1 MESNKLSEQGSKI
14 DLNQHYLRVI
24 HTRFSLSGWLVF
36 EKKIFLK
43 VQTQPPPPP
52 AILPHL
58 SYQGLWFEQTW
69 IFLPKDVSSQV
80 TNCLASWFSKRFLK
94 TFLYIDSYVKIQSPI
109 VIPDSTLPAEIM
121 IWTTWKNTS

>member
-43 VQTQPPPPP
+43 VQTQHPPPPQQSYP
-52 AILPHL
+52 TFPTKDYDLNKLESSYLRMFPHKLQIVLPV
-58 SYQGLWFEQTW
+58 GFR
-69 IFLPKDVSSQV
+69 KD
-80 TNCLASWFSKRFLK
+80 F
-94 TFLYIDSYVKIQSPI
+94 
-109 VIPDSTLPAEIM
+109 
-121 IWTTWKNTS
+121 

>member
-43 VQTQPPPPP
+43 VQTPPPQQSYPTFP
-52 AILPHL
+52 TKDYDLNKLESSYLRMFPHKLQIVLPV
-58 SYQGLWFEQTW
+58 GFR
-69 IFLPKDVSSQV
+69 KD
-80 TNCLASWFSKRFLK
+80 F
-94 TFLYIDSYVKIQSPI
+94 
-109 VIPDSTLPAEIM
+109 
-121 IWTTWKNTS
+121 